1 MKFFRERVTQPRY
14 NPSRAQH
21 STLLLIRI
29 SDYILVHNHISH
41 VNRYILIQVSRDSY
55 SVINVKCVGQVCRQ
69 VTYISDMRIIINDLQ
84 SSILN
89 WSYHRQ
95 AGLFPR
101 AITTTQPRK
110 NFYYVLLISKLMIT
124 KSTIRLGREPTPY
137 CLLFTRAL

>member
-29 SDYILVHNHISH
+29 SDYSLVHNHISH
-41 VNRYILIQVSRDSY
+41 VNRYIGIKRFIQCDKCQMCGAGMQIGNTYKRYEDNNKRSLVLFFKLELP
-55 SVINVKCVGQVCRQ
+55 SVGGVISTDNYYHPTSKKLLLCA
-69 VTYISDMRIIINDLQ
+69 TYL
-84 SSILN
+84 
-89 WSYHRQ
+89 
-95 AGLFPR
+95 
-101 AITTTQPRK
+101 
-110 NFYYVLLISKLMIT
+110 KLMIT